1 MCFVEEKKKIERM
14 ELDYDFEDNDASYS
28 AFGWDF
34 QVNAGIFLFLRYI
47 KEADSIVIESKYQD
61 IELSL
66 KTKKIYAQAK
76 SLQSES
82 GTRNENAK
90 LRDALVSLA
99 KVKTEEQDLLIYIS
113 NLSAPIDN
121 EKDKYRNTV
130 VPFTS
135 CSIEHQNFIKNQIQT
150 VIDRLEKSNKDPE
163 ISGAKKAKNE
173 LLIGRLETFNYDQ
186 LSIASIYPFE
196 GDNEEDRYK
205 KVKEQT
211 IALLTNTLNFESYE
225 AVGYVD
231 KIIKH
236 WQQVLAFNATIADNK
251 NQRKYISKKDFLW
264 TVIAVS
270 AGQKYVEFIEDSLS
284 QSIDGDIEDQC
295 QRYLNDDKNV
305 YHERFEFLNRVLT
318 AYRDFKA
325 PKNTKKDEAFIRSDS
340 WKDFISEFADVKD
353 DLLREYIIKSYMYRI
368 INRHRQKS
376 LFDSVNIKVLNNLLG
391 IMYVDQD
398 KGWTLL
404 NRGSVIG
411 RIKFDIEEL
420 IAGLAGIDCDELL
433 EKKRALER
441 NKSKYEAIIDINR
454 LKEEVYSN
462 NGEIFIS
469 DVEKSLTSEL
479 SLIDLQIRDLKEKI
493 KTLDDAIEKED
504 DFWRFI
510 DSMDLQVIHNQE
522 TISVNRENVLHSSD
536 SIEYLRARRN
546 LLLTDLKILA
556 DKKVNTSNKLQKYYE
571 TNTALT
577 ALWGNV
583 DTEET
588 ILDRQLTT
596 FSFDQSV
603 VEKLL
608 EKTKYDLR
616 MVRSGIKNMLR
627 KDNAYVDRIYR
638 YVLRYAQ
645 ILKIDDKVDPTN
657 DYIFTEDLKS
667 VSGANL
673 QKLVFAFKVAFLK
686 VIEESLG
693 VKMIMVLD
701 SPRGRELDNENLK
714 LIMKIVRED
723 LNENQVFVAS
733 IYDDFQHDVKITL
746 KQRAIETRN

>member
-376 LFDSVNIKVLNNLLG
+376 LIAKEINLCL
-391 IMYVDQD
+391 
-398 KGWTLL
+398 
-404 NRGSVIG
+404 
-411 RIKFDIEEL
+411 
-420 IAGLAGIDCDELL
+420 
-433 EKKRALER
+433 
-441 NKSKYEAIIDINR
+441 
-454 LKEEVYSN
+454 
-462 NGEIFIS
+462 
-469 DVEKSLTSEL
+469 
-479 SLIDLQIRDLKEKI
+479 
-493 KTLDDAIEKED
+493 
-504 DFWRFI
+504 
-510 DSMDLQVIHNQE
+510 
-522 TISVNRENVLHSSD
+522 
-536 SIEYLRARRN
+536 
-546 LLLTDLKILA
+546 
-556 DKKVNTSNKLQKYYE
+556 
-571 TNTALT
+571 
-577 ALWGNV
+577 
-583 DTEET
+583 
-588 ILDRQLTT
+588 
-596 FSFDQSV
+596 
-603 VEKLL
+603 
-608 EKTKYDLR
+608 
-616 MVRSGIKNMLR
+616 
-627 KDNAYVDRIYR
+627 
-638 YVLRYAQ
+638 
-645 ILKIDDKVDPTN
+645 
-657 DYIFTEDLKS
+657 
-667 VSGANL
+667 
-673 QKLVFAFKVAFLK
+673 
-686 VIEESLG
+686 
-693 VKMIMVLD
+693 
-701 SPRGRELDNENLK
+701 
-714 LIMKIVRED
+714 
-723 LNENQVFVAS
+723 
-733 IYDDFQHDVKITL
+733 
-746 KQRAIETRN
+746 